1 MRVKDW
7 SENLLAQRG
16 WVATSWPCF
25 LAGDTRDMPLPSSQ
39 NQEISNFSTHPSFP
53 SWVSSLSNCKLLR
66 GQFHQLAIYCLCPR
80 FKVQLSWAVS
90 GVSEY
95 NQNIPQQPSPT
106 IAYRCIQH
114 VLFAPNTNEYS
125 TSGGTEAFPLTE
137 RVIWTLAS
145 SVSPEHWREGVAMH
159 HLGLSAQQS
168 HAQPFDQLSVFAL
181 TAAYCKTK
189 ILWPRPRGT
198 LVYRY
203 KYKFLERGLK
213 IHLLSET
220 EVPPWSCD
228 LPSHDLLKRFTGPD
242 KNSLLWRRPQNQA
255 ESG

>member
-66 GQFHQLAIYCLCPR
+66 GQFHQLAIYCLCPQ
-80 FKVQLSWAVS
+80 FKVQLSWAVL

-106 IAYRCIQH
+106 IAYRCTQH

-159 HLGLSAQQS
+159 HLGLSAQTIS
-168 HAQPFDQLSVFAL
+168 CSV
-181 TAAYCKTK
+181 
-189 ILWPRPRGT
+189 LWPVIRLCT
-198 LVYRY
+198 DCC
-203 KYKFLERGLK
+203 
-213 IHLLSET
+213 LLQNQNSLT
-220 EVPPWSCD
+220 KAKRNTCIWVQ
-228 LPSHDLLKRFTGPD
+228 LQVFRKRF
-242 KNSLLWRRPQNQA
+242 KNTST
-255 ESG
+255 